1 MTLPIVQTLEPIT
14 LIGGGHLGPDD
25 CALALKHAPTLVAAD
40 GGARAA
46 VAEGH
51 IPQAVIGD
59 FDSISEPVRSRIPPE
74 RLFPIPEQ
82 DSTDFDKALRH
93 LSTPLVLGVGF
104 MGRRVDHQLAVFNAM
119 VRRADRAVVLIAER
133 EVIFHAPPRIAL
145 DIAPGSVVSLFPLAR
160 TRARSQGL
168 EWPIDAV
175 PFAPDGAIGTSNRT
189 PTGRVEIE
197 ADAPGL
203 LIFLPRDVLVPVMR
217 ALLASEAARWPV
229 RAE

>member
-25 CALALKHAPTLVAAD
+25 CNLALKHAPTLVAAD
-40 GGARAA
+40 GGAHAA
-46 VAEGH
+46 LAEGH

-59 FDSISEPVRSRIPPE
+59 FDSISASVRNRIPPE

-93 LSTPLVLGVGF
+93 LSTPLLLGVGF
-104 MGRRVDHQLAVFNAM
+104 MGRRVDHQLAVFNALI
-119 VRRADRAVVLIAER
+119 RRAERAVVLISER
-133 EVIFHAPPRIAL
+133 EVIFHAPPKLTL
-145 DIAPGSVVSLFPLAR
+145 DIAPGAVVSIFPLAK
-160 TRARSQGL
+160 TRARSRGL

-197 ADAPGL
+197 VDAPGL
-203 LIFLPRDVLVPVMR
+203 LIFLPREALVPVMQG
-217 ALLASEAARWPV
+217 LQASESGRWPA
-229 RAE
+229 REE

>member
-25 CALALKHAPTLVAAD
+25 CNLALKHAPTLVAAD
-40 GGARAA
+40 GGAHAA
-46 VAEGH
+46 LAEGH
-51 IPQAVIGD
+51 VPQAVIGD
-59 FDSISEPVRSRIPPE
+59 FDSISASVQNRIPSE

-104 MGRRVDHQLAVFNAM
+104 LGRRVDHQMAVFNAM

-133 EVIFHAPPRIAL
+133 EVIFHAPPRIRL
-145 DIAPGSVVSLFPLAR
+145 DIAPGSVVSIFPLAR
-160 TRARSQGL
+160 TQARSQGL

-175 PFAPDGAIGTSNRT
+175 PFAPDGAIGTSNRAT
-189 PTGRVEIE
+189 TGQVEIE
-197 ADAPGL
+197 VEAPGL
-203 LIFLPRDVLVPVMR
+203 LIFLPREALGPVMQG
-217 ALLASEAARWPV
+217 LQASESGRWPV